1 MFILASEE
9 GLRKNIRTI
18 DLSMSKVLLKKQKT
32 LLPTVNKLE
41 AGPQSTH
48 LYRASYAS
56 TLLGPSKKWNTGK
69 RQKKSNTTKIYTI
82 YTVKYHQNHTLLI
95 SC

>member
-18 DLSMSKVLLKKQKT
+18 DLSMTKVLLKKPKKT

-48 LYRASYAS
+48 LYRASCAS
-56 TLLGPSKKWNTGK
+56 TLLGQSKK
-69 RQKKSNTTKIYTI
+69 
-82 YTVKYHQNHTLLI
+82 
-95 SC
+95 